1 MVMMPVF
8 LDERE
13 ISESML
19 ESFHGDLATK
29 DDEVHSKTTPEALQ
43 TGTPLPPVTPM
54 ATLPPPL
61 PDLPQISR
69 VLRLQKYQR
78 RQLCDLQA
86 ELRSLQLATSRNAR
100 LAKMAPSVHRTMAEC
115 IRSEDKPSFVSL
127 FSLFHDVAD
136 EPADERAHTAV
147 AQSTFLDRLPD
158 HHRTVILQLLH
169 EVHNDGAFVAD
180 RLAALTHRELLAL
193 LPDRGPTRS
202 TASVLDSSRA
212 SYSRV
217 SQQLGYVAD
226 SQMDSLS
233 SVAFGSALETLIYAV
248 DGHSGNLA
256 TDESRALEVWST
268 VCAHLIAIQK
278 PGSEKLV
285 PAVLDLWAVSTAW
298 PGKQRLELWMLQVL
312 QRGAFLLEQPSK
324 QSFRMRIQARPAIPA
339 QEDVEAEVFYAD
351 AVSELLELLSDVSG
365 ATVIP
370 QPALDMCH
378 AIWKKLSPG
387 SGHQRGLSRFL
398 LTRWLFSSFVL
409 DAVVLPEAFGMLS
422 DHYVS
427 ENARS
432 RILREI
438 AVRTQKAVFD
448 VTHAWKHGNTV
459 PLDLASRVDAVM
471 LRLDCSHPYHRPS
484 VPLESNGA
492 VQPRRDGFLVM
503 SATDI
508 ATIIRALYPPRRP
521 ESLASEKSGL
531 QSSASSISGFSMFTS
546 PTPLEQPVATPTT
559 STPGPTGQHVA
570 ADLPPSAFYLHG
582 DLFPTTQSILDTEL
596 IDESLRSVEVT
607 IGQGGSTS
615 DNRAVL
621 LLSPHHETLLEPE
634 VTAPEH
640 SYDRT
645 DGAVA
650 DHDGHRTATYLT
662 LLQDLVRSIPA
673 SDVRVTDSSTSSRPS
688 GALKIYIHLL
698 HAMEGIYKNAKDNAD
713 FLGAHYWYEQLQHFR
728 GVCKDGTETEGLMTI
743 LAQIEA
749 QAQLTLT
756 NDELSMGTCTD
767 WLRLTMQ
774 ALEPHTSDLAMARST
789 ADNLRDKMWFVADVR
804 TSAPY
809 EEARSIA
816 SALRVMG
823 RSTRQM
829 RSRFNP
835 PLRHWSSI
843 KLPTASFQLKTDA
856 QVLELL
862 SASPEQGGSGK
873 LSDDQARA
881 TLTWLESNN
890 VEILCPVEERLHRL
904 CMEIRKCV
912 EQLTTVDGAL
922 LFSNPLFAR
931 ELSRP
936 EARDRPLSIPHDTA
950 GRLSHLPLRT
960 NLVSSIDA
968 LSSTSQ
974 QLSSASSREYLESR
988 SPTLTH
994 RSSAPFW
1001 SPAMTE
1007 VRSPS
1012 SATSMGSY
1020 HTHPKPHMSTKLHT
1034 TPRNWQKHYGTVEDL
1049 RRCLTAL
1056 LLSDLSSTLF
1066 SDGSETDQALWTGLG
1081 GEVTDKYIASLD
1093 GDLLGPRTTSEEA
1106 SQMAGRTGTFDFPKA
1121 FERMLSSFAASS
1133 SPSAKLSV
1141 LHDID
1146 QLLPLYMDE
1155 SQLRHPK
1162 SHSARRADAG
1172 IEGFRRL
1179 FCNTRLHPVAIFRDL
1194 QYIAALVPANI
1205 LESTPEGKAFC
1216 NAAVAITGLKQEL
1229 RNVMVETADSII
1241 AYHSNNRGHGRASS
1255 TAQQQR
1261 DSAAFTA
1268 PSRTPPIEEIARYKM
1283 SDAAYLLQITAKEG
1297 DPVAQRELATL
1308 YMTHPELMDHI
1319 LAPFARPRDVFKA
1332 ELESKWR
1339 KNQDPNRCDP
1349 ATMCV
1354 AHHWMVLSSKG
1365 GDALAKEY
1373 LRAREEMERL
1383 P

>member
-1 MVMMPVF
+1 
-8 LDERE
+8 
-13 ISESML
+13 
-19 ESFHGDLATK
+19 
-29 DDEVHSKTTPEALQ
+29 
-43 TGTPLPPVTPM
+43 
-54 ATLPPPL
+54 
-61 PDLPQISR
+61 
-69 VLRLQKYQR
+69 
-78 RQLCDLQA
+78 
-86 ELRSLQLATSRNAR
+86 
-100 LAKMAPSVHRTMAEC
+100 
-115 IRSEDKPSFVSL
+115 
-127 FSLFHDVAD
+127 
-136 EPADERAHTAV
+136 
-147 AQSTFLDRLPD
+147 
-158 HHRTVILQLLH
+158 
-169 EVHNDGAFVAD
+169 
-180 RLAALTHRELLAL
+180 
-193 LPDRGPTRS
+193 
-202 TASVLDSSRA
+202 
-212 SYSRV
+212 
-217 SQQLGYVAD
+217 
-226 SQMDSLS
+226 
-233 SVAFGSALETLIYAV
+233 
-248 DGHSGNLA
+248 
-256 TDESRALEVWST
+256 
-268 VCAHLIAIQK
+268 
-278 PGSEKLV
+278 
-285 PAVLDLWAVSTAW
+285 
-298 PGKQRLELWMLQVL
+298 
-312 QRGAFLLEQPSK
+312 
-324 QSFRMRIQARPAIPA
+324 
-339 QEDVEAEVFYAD
+339 
-351 AVSELLELLSDVSG
+351 
-365 ATVIP
+365 
-370 QPALDMCH
+370 
-378 AIWKKLSPG
+378 
-387 SGHQRGLSRFL
+387 
-398 LTRWLFSSFVL
+398 
-409 DAVVLPEAFGMLS
+409 
-422 DHYVS
+422 
-427 ENARS
+427 
-432 RILREI
+432 
-438 AVRTQKAVFD
+438 
-448 VTHAWKHGNTV
+448 
-459 PLDLASRVDAVM
+459 
-471 LRLDCSHPYHRPS
+471 
-484 VPLESNGA
+484 
-492 VQPRRDGFLVM
+492 M

-1081 GEVTDKYIASLD
+1081 GEVTDN
-1093 GDLLGPRTTSEEA
+1093 
-1106 SQMAGRTGTFDFPKA
+1106 
-1121 FERMLSSFAASS
+1121 
-1133 SPSAKLSV
+1133 
-1141 LHDID
+1141 
-1146 QLLPLYMDE
+1146 
-1155 SQLRHPK
+1155 
-1162 SHSARRADAG
+1162 ARRADAG

-1179 FCNTRLHPVAIFRDL
+1179 FCNTRLRPVAIFRDL